1 MWPERYAERLKRQTD
16 PVEAYRVSVRKV
28 LAVVAVLVTSAL
40 GPTLPAS
47 PSAAESIGSAQE
59 RAAALRAQ
67 LAQTRTK
74 VAESIV
80 RYEEAEDALGVA
92 VNAAVALTRDLEAA
106 RAAQAGTDAT
116 MKHRISALYKAGG
129 GTALLASVLQS
140 KDPQDLFA
148 RAANVNAIVRID
160 SARNASAD
168 STAGRLEALEEQG
181 RRTASEKI
189 RLAAVLDNETAEVA
203 RLFNEHNAALAGA
216 DATVKRLIEEQQAR
230 ARAEAARVLA
240 ASQASYGGAVGADGD
255 HVDPFAGPPGACP
268 VGALNSFV
276 DTWHAPRSGG
286 RLHQGTDVFAPKG
299 SDAYAVV
306 DGVVDKV
313 SNGGLGGLSFWIRGD
328 NGDRYYYAHEDAVYV
343 SLGQRVTAGQIVGTV
358 GNSGNAET
366 TPSHVHFEAHPG
378 GGGAANPFLW
388 LAAICAG

>member
-1 MWPERYAERLKRQTD
+1 M
-16 PVEAYRVSVRKV
+16 SVRRV
-28 LAVVAVLVTSAL
+28 LAVVAVLATSAL
-40 GPTLPAS
+40 APTLPAS
-47 PSAAESIGSAQE
+47 PSAAESVGSAQE
-59 RAAALRAQ
+59 RATALRSQ

-74 VAESIV
+74 VAESIA
-80 RYEEAEDALGVA
+80 RYEAAEDALGVA
-92 VNAAVALTRDLEAA
+92 VNASVALTRDLEAA
-106 RAAQAGTDAT
+106 RTAQAGTDAT

-160 SARNASAD
+160 SAKNASAG

-181 RRTASEKI
+181 RRNASEKI
-189 RLAAVLDNETAEVA
+189 RLATVLDNETAEVA
-203 RLFNEHNAALAGA
+203 RLFNEQNSLLATA
-216 DATVKRLIEEQQAR
+216 DATVKRLVEEQQAR
-230 ARAEAARVLA
+230 ARAEAARALA
-240 ASQASYGGAVGADGD
+240 AAQAAAGASYGGAVGADGD
-255 HVDPFAGPPGACP
+255 HVDPFTGPPAACP
-268 VGALNSFV
+268 VGPLHSFV

-286 RLHQGTDVFAPKG
+286 RKHQGTDVFAPKG

-306 DGVVDKV
+306 DGVVDKI

-328 NGDRYYYAHEDAVYV
+328 NGDRYYYAHEDAIYV
-343 SLGQRVTAGQIVGTV
+343 SLGQRVTAGQPVGTV

-378 GGGAANPFLW
+378 GGAAANPFAW